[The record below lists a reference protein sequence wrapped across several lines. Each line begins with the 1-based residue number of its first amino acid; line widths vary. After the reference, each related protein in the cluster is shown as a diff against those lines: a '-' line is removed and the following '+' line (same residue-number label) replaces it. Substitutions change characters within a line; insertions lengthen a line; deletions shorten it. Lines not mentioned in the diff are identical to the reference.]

1 MDLVELLRQIAQ
13 LIHKLNILNDYFNT
27 LFHPNLLIKSA
38 LEDTI
43 GLVLSFWNNLLL
55 HTSDFPAGSPFTGNA
70 TILTFEPTVQKV
82 ADGGLVLVAIW
93 ASYRIMWSHGVRTNL
108 TARVLLPRLFLAA
121 ALINFALPLV
131 QMAVDATNAA
141 DDAVQSFQTFPVDW
155 TVYIRSFLALETGT
169 GWQII
174 STTALV
180 FGYVVLGIAYLVRYT
195 LLVVLAITAP
205 LASLLYAL
213 PDTQHWAKLWGNL
226 FLTNL
231 LMQPAQLFVLAVGFG
246 LDAHGHTPIDH
257 LFALVALLIAFKVP
271 GAMHATAKIA
281 SKFETAMHHELT
293 VAARLLAHA

>member
-1 MDLVELLRQIAQ
+1 MDTGELLRQIAQ
-13 LIHKLNILNDYFNT
+13 LIHKLNVLNDYLNS
-27 LFHPNLLIKSA
+27 LFHPNLLLKSA
-38 LEDTI
+38 LEDSV
-43 GLVLSFWNNLLL
+43 GLLLSFWSNLLL
-55 HTSDFPAGSPFTGNA
+55 HTRDFPDGSPFTGNA
-70 TILTFEPTVQKV
+70 TILTFEPTIQKV
-82 ADGGLVLVAIW
+82 ADGALVLVAIW

-121 ALINFALPLV
+121 ALINFALPIV

-141 DDAVQSFQTFPVDW
+141 DDAVQSFQTFPADW
-155 TVYIRSFLALETGT
+155 TVYLVSLQPFEPGT

-174 STTALV
+174 TTAALV
-180 FGYVVLGIAYLVRYT
+180 LGYVVLGIAYLVRYT

-246 LDAHGHTPIDH
+246 LDAHARTPIDH
-257 LFALVALLIAFKVP
+257 LFALVALLIVFKVP

-281 SKFETAMHHELT
+281 SKVEMAMHHQLT
-293 VAARLLAHA
+293 VAERLLAHA